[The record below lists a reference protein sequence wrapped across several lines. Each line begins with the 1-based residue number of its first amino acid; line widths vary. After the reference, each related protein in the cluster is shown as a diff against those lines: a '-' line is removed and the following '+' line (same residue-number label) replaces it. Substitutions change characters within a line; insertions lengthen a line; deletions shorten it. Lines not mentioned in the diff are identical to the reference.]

1 MICCCGAV
9 VIVSLLTAGGGGFRF
24 LSLRR
29 SVTLWHTAAVHGWP
43 SCTLLSKTPST
54 STWSWTS
61 TQGAIFYHSC
71 HGTECTIINAYP
83 FVREGTLFLSLSL
96 FMCLSGSLFFLL
108 FIFCCIY
115 YIIIC
120 SIICFKIKYF
130 VAGGRGGG
138 NQKHIIYKCTV
149 NSNCIDKD
157 GEISLLGVTF

>member
-1 MICCCGAV
+1 MADQAALCFPRLRQPLPGHG
-9 VIVSLLTAGGGGFRF
+9 LLPRGRSSITLVTV
-24 LSLRR
+24 LSAL
-29 SVTLWHTAAVHGWP
+29 LLMH
-43 SCTLLSKTPST
+43 TLLYVK
-54 STWSWTS
+54 
-61 TQGAIFYHSC
+61 AHS
-71 HGTECTIINAYP
+71 
-83 FVREGTLFLSLSL
+83 FFLSLSL

-108 FIFCCIY
+108 FIFCCLY

-130 VAGGRGGG
+130 VAGGRGCG